1 LSARI
6 RNADKLSA
14 VQRKMK
20 ITKQARLEARRA
32 FRACAVDGKF
42 DENNARKVVD
52 ILVEQKPRGYLGIL
66 TQFQKLVKLD
76 EARRN
81 ATIESAAPLPA
92 DYQAKVQADLK
103 KVYGDGL
110 NFTFKQNPA
119 LLGGLRI
126 KVGGDV
132 YDGSVQG
139 RLEALVESF

>member
-1 LSARI
+1 
-6 RNADKLSA
+6 
-14 VQRKMK
+14 MK
-20 ITKQARLEARRA
+20 ISKQARLEARRA
-32 FRACAVDGKF
+32 FRQCVVNGKF
-42 DENNARKVVD
+42 DESRARQVVD

-76 EARRN
+76 DARRD
-81 ATIESAAPLPA
+81 ATVESATALTP

-139 RLEALVESF
+139 RLEALQESF

>member
-1 LSARI
+1 
-6 RNADKLSA
+6 
-14 VQRKMK
+14 MK
-20 ITKQARLEARRA
+20 VSKQARLEARRA
-32 FRACAVDGKF
+32 FRACEVNGKF
-42 DENNARKVVD
+42 DESRARQVVN

-81 ATIESAAPLPA
+81 ATIESAAPLTP

-103 KVYGDGL
+103 KVYGEGL

-126 KVGGDV
+126 QVGGDV

-139 RLEALVESF
+139 RLEALKESF

>member
-1 LSARI
+1 
-6 RNADKLSA
+6 
-14 VQRKMK
+14 MK
-20 ITKQARLEARRA
+20 ISKQARLEARRA
-32 FRACAVDGKF
+32 YRQCVVNGKF
-42 DENNARKVVD
+42 DEGRARQVVN

-66 TQFQKLVKLD
+66 SQFQKLVKLD
-76 EARRN
+76 DARRN
-81 ATIESAAPLPA
+81 ALIESATPLTP
-92 DYQAKVQADLK
+92 DYQAKVQADLT

-110 NFTFKQNPA
+110 NFTYKQNPA